1 MKTILTIIYCFVFT
15 NGVFSFNINNFRN
28 GILKMALNDTF
39 VKEFEKHI
47 ERIIELEPRYYNY
60 NPFDSHLNAFNCP
73 IIPPSENVKS
83 VHELKISNVKAVG
96 ALGDSLTAALGAD
109 AATILGL
116 LTEYRGFSFSVGG
129 VDTLEKVVTMPNIA
143 KKYNKNLVGFS
154 TANDLT
160 ISPFGRSTNH
170 FNVAVSGKNFFL
182 LIIFIKK
189 VPKQST

>member
-1 MKTILTIIYCFVFT
+1 MKIILTIIYCFIFT
-15 NGVFSFNINNFRN
+15 NGVLPFNLNNFRD

-47 ERIIELEPRYYNY
+47 ERIIELEPRYYSY

-73 IIPPSENVKS
+73 IIPPSDDVKS

-129 VDTLEKVVTMPNIA
+129 VDTLEKVVTMPNIV

-170 FNVAVSGKNFFL
+170 FNVAVSGKYFFY
-182 LIIFIKK
+182 
-189 VPKQST
+189 